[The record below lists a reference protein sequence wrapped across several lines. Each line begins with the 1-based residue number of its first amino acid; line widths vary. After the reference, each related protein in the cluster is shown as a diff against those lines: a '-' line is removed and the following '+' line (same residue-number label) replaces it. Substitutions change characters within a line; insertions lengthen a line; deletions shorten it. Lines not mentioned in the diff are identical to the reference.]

1 MTACAGKCGKPGQG
15 PFDSGDPDLDKRYSW
30 CDECYLCLAAKQMPP
45 GLLADVPAG
54 TLVPFSPAPLSVP
67 ELSSLDSRRIEHKV
81 MPGTGVKSVATFAA
95 GPVTGSGTF
104 TGYLAGFG
112 RDHGGDT
119 IMGPAAVADSVKA
132 VNDGAIV
139 WHLTDGHSPEA
150 SAIVATVTSAAIDSR
165 GVRVH
170 GVWAPTQAGQA
181 LREMA
186 RAGHPLGL
194 SIDYYPVDER
204 PDGQG
209 GRYLD
214 KITIVG
220 GAVTPRPMNSSA
232 VITEGKFAASVP
244 VADVYADAQARHA
257 DPGRDRRRREDAMLA
272 AVDWPPPSIGREAR
286 LALLRG
292 AAEAKAR
299 RALEGDPV
307 RAREQARRDQ
317 DNAYSYDLAAWLAAN
332 R

>member
-1 MTACAGKCGKPGQG
+1 VAACSGKCGREGQG
-15 PFDSGDPDLDKRYSW
+15 PFDSGDPALDARYSW
-30 CDECYLCLAAKQMPP
+30 CDPCYLDLAAKRMPP
-45 GLLADVPAG
+45 GLVKDLPAG
-54 TLVPFSPAPLSVP
+54 TLAPFTAAPPSAP
-67 ELSSLDSRRIEHKV
+67 ELNSLAATEHKI
-81 MPGTGVKSVATFAA
+81 MPRGEAKTAVTIGA

-104 TGYLAGFG
+104 SGYLAGFG

-132 VNDGAIV
+132 VNEGRIV
-139 WHLTDGHSPEA
+139 WHLTDGHSAEA
-150 SAIVATVTSAAIDSR
+150 SAIVATVTSAVIDAS
-165 GVRVH
+165 GVRVQ

-181 LREMA
+181 LREMT
-186 RAGHPLGL
+186 RNGQQLGL
-194 SIDYYPVDER
+194 SIDYYPVAER

-220 GAVTPRPMNSSA
+220 GAITPRPMNSSA

-244 VADVYADAQARHA
+244 VVGVYDDAQARHA
-257 DPGRDRRRREDAMLA
+257 DPDRDRRRREDEMLA
-272 AVDWPPPSIGREAR
+272 AAAWPPPSIDRESR
-286 LALLRG
+286 LALIRG

-299 RALEGDPV
+299 RELAGDPQ

-317 DNAYSYDLAAWLAAN
+317 DNRYCLDLAAWMAAN